1 VQTDASINPGNS
13 GGPLLDAA
21 ARVIGI
27 NQQIETNSGANDGVG
42 FAVPISTVVRSLAQL
57 KRRGSVDYAY
67 IGVSSQALYP
77 QLAAKLDLDTT
88 FGGLLAE
95 VVPGGPAEK
104 AGLEG
109 GDREVRFQAGKYS
122 TGGDVILE
130 VDGHKVIRPDDLA
143 RLVAAK
149 KPGETVTMT
158 VLRDGEKKRIEVT
171 LGERPDS
178 VGGG

>member
-1 VQTDASINPGNS
+1 I
-13 GGPLLDAA
+13 
-21 ARVIGI
+21 
-27 NQQIETNSGANDGVG
+27 
-42 FAVPISTVVRSLAQL
+42 AQL
-57 KRRGSVDYAY
+57 QAHGSAEYAY

-77 QLAAKLDLDTT
+77 QLAEKLGLDTT

-104 AGLEG
+104 AGLKG
-109 GDREVRFQAGKYS
+109 GDKEVKFQAGQYS

-130 VDGHKVIRPDDLA
+130 VDGQDVVQPDDLA
-143 RLVAAK
+143 RLVAAR

-158 VLRDGEKKRIEVT
+158 VLRDGQKKQVEVT
-171 LGERPDS
+171 LGKRPDS